1 MYKLLRTEEMQ
12 KIRVLAL
19 ESDKQSL
26 VSALHKLGVVEF
38 RKVNI
43 DLQDSG
49 SDPAATTVSEKLI
62 RINGILQILGKP
74 SLKEGGRIKIH
85 EPVAE
90 AERIEFVDKV
100 FALEDERRGIS
111 EDMQALAYA
120 EMIGNDFSGIDIDFG
135 RLYSSRL
142 SFKAYRADKKI
153 ANEFRNAIGSTGAEI
168 VEKEL
173 GKNSYLFFVAL
184 EKKREEKIAES
195 LEKLEVE
202 EIDLKAK
209 YIEGTPSQLLTKISE
224 LKGRRVKRLNE
235 IKDEFENFRKEYF
248 RLLAIKEAL
257 EIELARFESDS
268 MFKKTEKTIV
278 MEGWAPKKRM
288 HEIKHTIDKATSGR
302 YHLEEIESNE
312 LAPSLVVRPSFL
324 KPFDYL
330 MEFMSV
336 PRSDEIDPTWIFII
350 SFPIF
355 YGLMISDVG
364 YGIASFLF
372 ATWITTRTNPEGLV
386 YNTAKI
392 WRMCSVS
399 AIFFG
404 ILSNQYLGFSL
415 GGIFA
420 SVQIFD
426 WIKNATS
433 LIAVTILFGVVQVI
447 LGLVFGFINSIH
459 HNEKKLA
466 ISKVSSITMIIF
478 GTLAVG
484 GAFFS
489 LVPGPIAM
497 VSAAVAVLS
506 FVITLAFAGHEA
518 AEITNLLTHPLSYSR
533 IMGFGLGSIII
544 GLLID
549 KGFAPSLSNG
559 IPLFILYSVIFILLH
574 FANMIMGMFEGAVQG
589 VRLNFVEFFTK
600 FYKGG
605 GTKFRPF
612 AYKRVYTE
620 E

>member
-12 KIRVLAL
+12 KIRILTL
-19 ESDKQSL
+19 DSDRRSL
-26 VSALHKLGVVEF
+26 VSVLHKLGAIEF
-38 RKVNI
+38 RKVGI

-49 SDPAATTVSEKLI
+49 SDPAAAALSEKLI
-62 RINGILQILGKP
+62 RINGIVQILGKP
-74 SLKEGGRIKIH
+74 SMKEKVQIKVH
-85 EPVAE
+85 DPVRE
-90 AERIEFVDKV
+90 AEKIEFIDKI
-100 FALEDERRGIS
+100 FALEDEKRNIS
-111 EDMQALAYA
+111 EEMQALNYA
-120 EMIGNDFSGIDIDFG
+120 ESVAKDFSGIDIDFDSM
-135 RLYSSRL
+135 YSTRL
-142 SFKAYRADKKI
+142 SFRAYRVNRKLSGEFKK
-153 ANEFRNAIGSTGAEI
+153 ALEGSGAEV
-168 VEKEL
+168 VEKNIS
-173 GKNSYLFFVAL
+173 KRMDLFFVAF
-184 EKKREEKIAES
+184 EKKREDKITES
-195 LEKLEVE
+195 LEKLDIE
-202 EIDLKAK
+202 EIDLRAK
-209 YIEGTPSQLLTKISE
+209 YIEGTPSHLLSRISE
-224 LKGRRVKRLNE
+224 LRDKRTHRLKE
-235 IKDEFENFRKEYF
+235 IEKEFDGFRKEYPK
-248 RLLAIKEAL
+248 LQAIKESL
-257 EIELARFESDS
+257 EIELARFESS
-268 MFKKTEKTIV
+268 TMFKRTEKTII

-288 HEIKHTIDKATSGR
+288 HEIKHNIDKATSGR
-302 YHLEEIESNE
+302 YHLEEIESDE
-312 LAPSLVVRPSFL
+312 LAPSLVVRPGFL

-336 PRSDEIDPTWIFII
+336 PRSDEIDPTWIFIV

-392 WRMCSVS
+392 WRMCAVS

-420 SVQIFD
+420 SIQIFD

-433 LIAVTILFGVVQVI
+433 LIAVTIIFGIVQVI
-447 LGLVFGFINSIH
+447 LGLIFGFINSINH
-459 HNEKKLA
+459 HEKKLA

-489 LVPGPIAM
+489 LVPGPVAM
-497 VSAAVAVLS
+497 VSAAIAILS
-506 FVITLAFAGHEA
+506 FIITLAFAGHEA

-605 GTKFRPF
+605 GTKFKPF